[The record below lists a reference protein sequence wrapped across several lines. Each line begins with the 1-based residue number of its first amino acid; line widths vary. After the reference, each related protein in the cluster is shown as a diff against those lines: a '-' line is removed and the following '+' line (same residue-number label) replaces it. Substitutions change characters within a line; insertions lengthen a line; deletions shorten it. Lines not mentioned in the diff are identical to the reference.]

1 MTKAH
6 EAMSLDRLK
15 DLQLRFGEVGIA
27 AKLVEKSESFA
38 MDTLLV
44 SAEDDYQGRTQLVNL
59 AYVNDLSDEESNLA
73 LLQYFTEIE
82 PVFQPEQLPMMESLL
97 NFINVRMPLGHFCTQ
112 SGKVYF
118 RYVMTDSKTSDEHAM
133 KVIETFFTYVDVMDI
148 FQESIEK
155 IIAGEI
161 SLEAFKSKF

>member
-1 MTKAH
+1 MTIIN
-6 EAMSLDRLK
+6 EGLSMDRLK
-15 DLQLRFGEVGIA
+15 DLQQSFGEIGIGA
-27 AKLVEKSESFA
+27 QVIERSETFA

-44 SAEDDYQGRTQLVNL
+44 SAEEDYKGRTQLINL
-59 AYVNDLSDEESNLA
+59 AYVNDLGDKESNLA

-82 PVFQPEQLPMMESLL
+82 PVFSQDQTPMMESLL

-118 RYVMTDSKTSDEHAM
+118 RYVLTDSKTSNEHAM

-155 IIAGEI
+155 IIAGEL
-161 SLEAFKSKF
+161 SFEAFKSKF